1 MAKRRARKNTTQP
14 AGSKNNVHEDGVS
27 VDNKEAFQDH
37 EVERQSAAI
46 RALRDMEIEQ
56 LRTMLRL
63 LHSYFNKEQLQVP
76 VQQFFKE
83 NLPNLS
89 IAEMAKDGQYEVKWK
104 DRDGNVSLNHADE
117 RTLHASLLRRLSIAY
132 PDYSAG
138 IPSLGGFE
146 FSNKSVK
153 TGLLC
158 ADKLQIRSLV
168 FEEPSESQ
176 VLELKDGLQT
186 PNVNNNRLS
195 VGITPKLSDF
205 QSVVRCFYLYMAH
218 PLVFI
223 RKITWK
229 QYKRLKMVEC

>member
-14 AGSKNNVHEDGVS
+14 ASSKNNVHEDGVS

-37 EVERQSAAI
+37 EVERQTAAI

-76 VQQFFKE
+76 VLQFFKE

-104 DRDGNVSLNHADE
+104 DRDANVSLNHADE

-138 IPSLGGFE
+138 IHSLGGFE
-146 FSNKSVK
+146 FSNKSGIRILLWREYLPTVPIFTMHFKSCHLLIFMPVK

-168 FEEPSESQ
+168 CPSTE
-176 VLELKDGLQT
+176 
-186 PNVNNNRLS
+186 
-195 VGITPKLSDF
+195 I
-205 QSVVRCFYLYMAH
+205 
-218 PLVFI
+218 
-223 RKITWK
+223 
-229 QYKRLKMVEC
+229 